1 MTDAMGQTELAA
13 LRARA
18 YGPDADIHSDA
29 VAMAR
34 LRQLEE
40 AERGAAAERVSTAHA
55 QAVDAVVVDA
65 AAPAGALRRAP
76 RLEVADPDGFG
87 GAEDVDGSGGS
98 DDSATPQVQENW
110 WMQRPRVRIASLLF
124 AAAAMLVATVRVT
137 VSVTAAVMNH
147 DSSVVARLDP
157 DPTGEWPAGTPS
169 ENVGEGAVL
178 YEPFEGG
185 VVVVAKVPGQRILA
199 GPLDSAA
206 LSITEPELTCM
217 YFTVEEGTFLAGG
230 CAYPGFEPTADLLI
244 GAAGQPSFDTR
255 FPTGTPLRFT
265 LEDGVVVVRAG
276 TVATQA
282 D

>member
-29 VAMAR
+29 AAMAR

-40 AERGAAAERVSTAHA
+40 AERGAAGERVSTAHA
-55 QAVDAVVVDA
+55 EAVDAVVVDA
-65 AAPAGALRRAP
+65 ATPAGAPWR
-76 RLEVADPDGFG
+76 VASPELAESDGFG
-87 GAEDVDGSGGS
+87 GSYES
-98 DDSATPQVQENW
+98 DDFATPQTRDTW
-110 WMQRPRVRIASLLF
+110 WMQQPRVRIASLLF
-124 AAAAMLVATVRVT
+124 AAAAMLVATVIVT

-199 GPLDSAA
+199 GPLNSAA
-206 LSITEPELTCM
+206 PSITEPELTCM